1 MNWTEIS
8 TSRRVEVLKLLEN
21 KTGLN
26 ATSIEKDWWVTLAL
40 NALFNGLYG
49 SHLVFKGG
57 TSLSKCWRII
67 DRFSEDI
74 DLAIDREFLGFSGEL
89 TKREIGKKLRK
100 ASCVFIR
107 NELKADI
114 ERSILN
120 CGIDNDQFKLEV
132 NVTTGSNVDPE
143 PLYLHYESVLDNS
156 NYVFNTVKIEVGSR
170 SLMEPSEDVL
180 IQSIIG
186 EHLPNVDFSDKEFK
200 VKAVLPQRTMLEK
213 AFLLHEILQ
222 SPTTIREVNRMSRH
236 LYDLEKLMDSAYC
249 DDTLKNR
256 ELYYDIINHR
266 KQFTSMS
273 GVDYATHRPE
283 TICFVPSVDALK
295 YWEKDYLLMQENM
308 IYGDSLSFS
317 ALIDRIRELN
327 KRFNLTK
334 F

>member
-1 MNWTEIS
+1 MNWTELS
-8 TSRRVEVLKLLEN
+8 TSRRVEVLKHLEN

-100 ASCVFIR
+100 ASCAFIR
-107 NELKADI
+107 NELKVDI
-114 ERSILN
+114 ERFILN
-120 CGIDNDQFKLEV
+120 CGINNDQFKLEV
-132 NVTTGSNVDPE
+132 NITTESNVDPE
-143 PLYLHYESVLDNS
+143 TLYLHYESVLENS

-170 SLMEPSEDVL
+170 SLMEPSEEVA

-186 EHLPNVDFSDKEFK
+186 EHFPKVDFSDKEFK
-200 VKAVLPQRTMLEK
+200 AKAVLPQRTMLEK
-213 AFLLHEILQ
+213 AFLLHELLQ
-222 SPTTIREVNRMSRH
+222 STTSVREVNRMSRH
-236 LYDLEKLMDSAYC
+236 LYDLEKLMDSAFC
-249 DDTLKNR
+249 DDALQNR

-266 KQFTSMS
+266 KLFTSMS
-273 GVDYATHRPE
+273 GVDYETHRPD
-283 TICFVPSVDALK
+283 TICFVPSMDVLK
-295 YWEKDYLLMQENM
+295 FWEKDYLLMQENM
-308 IYGDSLSFS
+308 IYGDSLGFS

-327 KRFNLTK
+327 KRFNSTK